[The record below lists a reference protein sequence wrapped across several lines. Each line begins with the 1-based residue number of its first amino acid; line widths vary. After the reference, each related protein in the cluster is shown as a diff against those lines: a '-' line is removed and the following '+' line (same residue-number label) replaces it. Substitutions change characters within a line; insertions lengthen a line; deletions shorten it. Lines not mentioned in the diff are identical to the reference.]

1 MLLQIFGSFATGLH
15 LPTSDVDCV
24 ITDSTVA
31 PHQAGN
37 ALTALGTALRGKEWV
52 KDLEV
57 CTFTSTQLGPLSA
70 QIHVRYSAPNQPI
83 HAQSARFQ

>member
-1 MLLQIFGSFATGLH
+1 MQIFGSFATGLH

-31 PHQAGN
+31 PSQAGS

-57 CTFTSTQLGPLSA
+57 PRHIPLFHPCACGS
-70 QIHVRYSAPNQPI
+70 S
-83 HAQSARFQ
+83 SCS